1 MLAEIQDRDAIFT
14 RAIQIA
20 SAEERDAYI
29 AQACGSDAALRQQ
42 IQHRVAAHFKAR
54 DAHAPPHVVAA
65 APAHPHHEPAPAP
78 LPRKSGM
85 PFVLLLLAAVGVSIG
100 LTVWAL
106 RAEER
111 ARKAAQE
118 AADERNHA
126 LKVEE
131 EVKHHQEQTEAS
143 RLSTAKERDQL
154 LAAARAAQRSEEDA
168 RAVLGFLRD
177 KVFSAGHPP
186 EVSGGQGTEIT
197 LRKAVDAAEADVAKA
212 FADRP
217 LAEASLRETF
227 GSAYLDLGQAAPAV
241 KQYERALSLR
251 EGKQGGEHPD
261 TLACRNKLAV
271 AYRLAGRTIDAGRLY
286 DQKR

>member
-1 MLAEIQDRDAIFT
+1 MLAEIQDRDAIFS

-20 SAEERDAYI
+20 SADERDAYI
-29 AQACGSDAALRQQ
+29 AEACGSDAALRQQ
-42 IQHRVAAHFKAR
+42 VQHRVAAHFKAR

-65 APAHPHHEPAPAP
+65 THAHPRHETASAPP
-78 LPRKSGM
+78 PRKSGM
-85 PFVLLLLAAVGVSIG
+85 TLFLILLAAAGVSIG
-100 LTVWAL
+100 LTVWAM

-111 ARKAAQE
+111 ARRAAQE
-118 AADERNHA
+118 SADEHEHV
-126 LKVEE
+126 LKAEE
-131 EVKHHQEQTEAS
+131 EVKHHHEQTEAS
-143 RLSTAKERDQL
+143 RLTTAKERDQL

-168 RAVLGFLRD
+168 RAVLAFLRD
-177 KVFSAGHPP
+177 KVFSAGHPQ
-186 EVSGGQGTEIT
+186 EVSGGEGTEVT
-197 LRKAVDAAEADVAKA
+197 LRKSVDAAEAEVAKT
-212 FADRP
+212 FSDRP

-251 EGKQGGEHPD
+251 ESKQGGEHPE

-271 AYRLAGRTIDAGRLY
+271 AYRLAGRTIEAGRLY